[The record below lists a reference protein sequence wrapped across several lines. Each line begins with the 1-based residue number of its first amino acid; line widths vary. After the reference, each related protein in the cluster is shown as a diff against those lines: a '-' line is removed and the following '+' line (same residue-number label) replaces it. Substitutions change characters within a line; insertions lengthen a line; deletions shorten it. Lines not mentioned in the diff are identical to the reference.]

1 MGTKKEVN
9 PEEKAPDT
17 KRKLES
23 KFNPKLLREL
33 VKENLDA
40 IQIMERMGIKHKQTL
55 KQFILKLIT
64 IDRGLYDVKG
74 LYLKDS
80 KRPKVNQM
88 GILKINLKAHD
99 LGELV
104 VNEGDEFSMEAIE
117 NKIVLTKIT
126 P

>member
-1 MGTKKEVN
+1 MGTKKELN
-9 PEEKAPDT
+9 SQEKAPET
-17 KRKLES
+17 KKKLES
-23 KFNPKLLREL
+23 KFNPKVLRAL

-40 IQIMERMGIKHKQTL
+40 AQIMEKMDITHKQTL
-55 KQFILKLIT
+55 KHFILKLIT
-64 IDRGLYDVKG
+64 IDRVVYDIKG

-80 KRPKVNQM
+80 KRPKVNQT

-104 VNEGDEFSMEAIE
+104 VNEGDEFSMEVIE

>member
-17 KRKLES
+17 KKKLES

-64 IDRGLYDVKG
+64 IDRVLYDVKG

-88 GILKINLKAHD
+88 GILKISLKAHD

-104 VNEGDEFSMEAIE
+104 VNEGDEFSMEVIE

>member
-64 IDRGLYDVKG
+64 IDRVLYDVKG

-104 VNEGDEFSMEAIE
+104 VNEGDEFSMEVIE

>member
-17 KRKLES
+17 KKKLES

-64 IDRGLYDVKG
+64 IDRVLYDVKG

-104 VNEGDEFSMEAIE
+104 VNEGDEFSMEVIE
-117 NKIVLTKIT
+117 NKIVLAKIT

>member
-17 KRKLES
+17 KKKLES

-64 IDRGLYDVKG
+64 IDRVLYDVKG

-104 VNEGDEFSMEAIE
+104 VNEGDEFSMEVIE